1 LGGRARGAPRARA
14 HLFLATPADKPPGT
28 VAQVVL
34 EALAGEARALIR
46 QGTWDA
52 RWLGGN
58 T

>member
-1 LGGRARGAPRARA
+1 LGGRARGAPELARTYY
-14 HLFLATPADKPPGT
+14 LATPADKPPGT